1 MNETHTYPDGSQ
13 RVGCPPFPK
22 YSPLEQAQGKT
33 AEPEPKAVSVD
44 VEAPKRGRK
53 PKAEGE

>member
-1 MNETHTYPDGSQ
+1 MNETHTYADGSQ

-22 YSPLEQAQGKT
+22 YSPLGQAQGKT

-53 PKAEGE
+53 PKAE

>member
-22 YSPLEQAQGKT
+22 FSPLEQEQGKT
-33 AEPEPKAVSVD
+33 APAEAQTVE

-53 PKAEGE
+53 PKAEAAE